1 MVKFVRESIPPATV
15 SRLPL
20 YLRVLGEMP
29 KAHAMIS
36 SEQLANVAGANS
48 AQVRKDLSYLGSYG
62 VRGVGYDT
70 VQLRTQIEM
79 ALGLSADLVVA
90 IIGAGNLG
98 SALANY
104 KGFNDWGF
112 SVGALF
118 DVDAAKVGSQIDGL
132 AVQPM
137 SRLEDLV
144 ASAGV
149 MIGVIATPA
158 GAAQEVAD
166 RLVSAGV
173 TSILNFAPTV
183 LRVPEEV
190 QVRRVDLSTELQ
202 ILSFHLHSGRRSAS
216 AG

>member
-1 MVKFVRESIPPATV
+1 MRTSIPPATV

-20 YLRVLGEMP
+20 YLRVLGELP
-29 KAHAMIS
+29 KTQTMVS

-48 AQVRKDLSYLGSYG
+48 AQVRKDLSYLGTYG

-70 VQLRTQIEM
+70 AQLRTQIEI

-104 KGFNDWGF
+104 KGFNEWGF

-118 DVDAAKVGSQIDGL
+118 DIDTSKVGSEIDGL
-132 AVQPM
+132 VVQHM

-144 ASAGV
+144 ESSGV
-149 MIGVIATPA
+149 RIGVIATPA

-166 RLVSAGV
+166 RLATAGV

-183 LRVPEEV
+183 LRVPEGV
-190 QVRRVDLSTELQ
+190 KVRRVDLSTELQ
-202 ILSFHLHSGRRSAS
+202 ILSFHLKAGHQAAS
-216 AG
+216 TG